1 VLKNIHIRVK
11 DDFELYNHDLT
22 ELAGQVFGGEI
33 YIAEL
38 HELTEEY
45 FIKDHKDREIPIGSY
60 DFSGNLNI
68 EDSFEQLISKQ
79 EE

>member
-11 DDFELYNHDLT
+11 EDFELFNHDMT
-22 ELAGQVFGGEI
+22 NQVGQVFEGEI

-38 HELTEEY
+38 YEQTEEY
-45 FIKDHKDREIPIGSY
+45 FIKDHKDRKILVGSY

-68 EDSFEQLISKQ
+68 EDSFEQVDF
-79 EE
+79 